1 MAIIQNPIIGSST
14 GKMANVVF
22 SRSFGKNILRSKAL
36 TVRNPNSDAQRAQRS
51 FLSTVGLIAKQS
63 KSMLLVGFANDVTS
77 RSAYSSA
84 LKSLLATQ
92 KEGATDRLK
101 YPSFDALV
109 MSNGYLTAPVLS
121 NVETNAGSPEVSFDI
136 ALPVVNGG
144 STVKGDLYVM
154 ACRASGPFSQSIS
167 NIDEYCDVECIVKK
181 VNIALLVGG
190 TYSGTVNF
198 GTVVNIDDKVSV
210 TVFQVDPL
218 IGIGRNGKTGSDSQ
232 MASFNG

>member
-84 LKSLLATQ
+84 LKSLLATA

-101 YPSFDALV
+101 YPSFGALV
-109 MSNGYLTAPVLS
+109 MSNGYLTPPTLS
-121 NVETNAGSPEVSFDI
+121 HVTTHIGSTEVAFDVE
-136 ALPVVNGG
+136 LPVVNGG

-167 NIDEYCDVECIVKK
+167 NIDEYCNVECIVQK
-181 VNIALLVGG
+181 VSVALLVGG
-190 TYSGTVNF
+190 IYSGNVSFSTAVTAN
-198 GTVVNIDDKVSV
+198 DKVSV

-218 IGIGRNGKTGSDSQ
+218 IGIGRNGKTGSASL
-232 MASFNG
+232 MA